1 MMPIGQAHRARLQ
14 VAVLLTWCFAGGLHC
29 PIIVDITNAGIDDPS
44 VAEIIMCLDDGSTR
58 E

>member
-1 MMPIGQAHRARLQ
+1 MMSIGQAHRARLQ
-14 VAVLLTWCFAGGLHC
+14 VAVLLTRLCRWPAL
-29 PIIVDITNAGIDDPS
+29 PIIVDLTNAGIDDPS